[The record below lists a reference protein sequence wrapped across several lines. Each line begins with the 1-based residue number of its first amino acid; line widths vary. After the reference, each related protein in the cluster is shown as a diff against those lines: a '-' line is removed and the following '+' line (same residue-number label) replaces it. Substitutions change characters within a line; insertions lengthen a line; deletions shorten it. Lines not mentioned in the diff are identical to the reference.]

1 MPKKIQSDV
10 LYSISQ
16 VNALTAVPKST
27 IRFWEKEFIDF
38 LTPLRTDGNQR
49 RYNRKTVD
57 VIENIN
63 RLVNQEGYTL
73 DGARRQL
80 ANVNGSKKESGN
92 DPETN
97 LSDLAETMSDF
108 LLQKMFEQARF
119 ERHNAETSLEKL
131 DSNSNSNSNSKG
143 GLV

>member
-1 MPKKIQSDV
+1 MPKIIQSEI

-16 VNALTAVPKST
+16 VNALTGVPKST

-38 LTPLRTDGNQR
+38 LIPLRTSGNQR
-49 RYNRKTVD
+49 RYSRETVD
-57 VIENIN
+57 VIKNIN
-63 RLVNQEGYTL
+63 NLVNQDGYTL

-80 ANVNGSKKESGN
+80 ANQNGEGKDSESN
-92 DPETN
+92 PDVN

-119 ERHNAETSLEKL
+119 ERPNAETSLEKL
-131 DSNSNSNSNSKG
+131 DSNRKG
-143 GLV
+143 GLI